1 MYRRAVASDCKRIYD
16 LICEMENKKL
26 PYDKFC
32 AIYQNQLR
40 DSKYY
45 CLVCEYD
52 GDVVGVLNLRIE
64 EQLHHA
70 ERVAEIMEFIVDAKY
85 RKHSIGKEMFMQIC
99 QVVIDCGCAQIEVA
113 CNQLRSDTH
122 RFYLREGMQ
131 NFHFKFSK
139 VLNEQKTSDV
149 NKIGR

>member
-32 AIYQNQLR
+32 AIYQKQLR

-52 GDVVGVLNLRIE
+52 GDVIGVLNLRIE

-99 QVVIDCGCAQIEVA
+99 
-113 CNQLRSDTH
+113 
-122 RFYLREGMQ
+122 
-131 NFHFKFSK
+131 
-139 VLNEQKTSDV
+139 
-149 NKIGR
+149 

>member
-1 MYRRAVASDCKRIYD
+1 
-16 LICEMENKKL
+16 MENKKL

-32 AIYQNQLR
+32 AIYQNQLC

-52 GDVVGVLNLRIE
+52 GDVIGVLNLRIE

-99 QVVIDCGCAQIEVA
+99 
-113 CNQLRSDTH
+113 
-122 RFYLREGMQ
+122 
-131 NFHFKFSK
+131 
-139 VLNEQKTSDV
+139 
-149 NKIGR
+149 